1 MRCLCCDTC
10 DRALVESRAHGVTL
24 IELVIALVVIAVAA
38 TGIVSVY
45 VTTVASSADPALRVQ
60 AQGIAG
66 AYLDEIMLQS
76 YADPETGDT
85 GAREESDRADFDD
98 VWDYHGLDEQP
109 TDRTGSAID
118 GVSDYNVT
126 VDVVE
131 SGEASPNA
139 SPAEITVTVT
149 HQASDRVDYVVRS
162 QREDY

>member
-1 MRCLCCDTC
+1 VTAAHANRQHGFT
-10 DRALVESRAHGVTL
+10 LV
-24 IELVIALVVIAVAA
+24 ELVIALVVIAVAA

-60 AQGIAG
+60 AQAIAS

-76 YADPETGDT
+76 YADPETRNT
-85 GAREESDRADFDD
+85 GMREESKSNRDEFDD
-98 VWDYHGLDEQP
+98 VWDYDGLDQPP
-109 TDRTGSAID
+109 TDRTGSAIA

-126 VDVVE
+126 VDVVDT
-131 SGEASPNA
+131 GDKSPNA

-162 QREDY
+162 EREDY